1 MGEFDIGEFIRKN
14 YKVLLLMVVIIF
26 VFLMVMIYKTFWTL
40 LPNESK
46 LSVERAKNANFDNL
60 IELFEYYESEYI
72 TVVLAE
78 DDGYREQINAKL
90 RLPPVEGTVLNEEF
104 YHSLIN
110 DVADYNNY
118 ISFIIYDEARDL
130 KVKVKCENGK
140 VSRIIINGIEDYFTV
155 KKREFELRKYKEIK
169 LTELSGVS
177 DFILNVVNNNWDSK
191 QVFGTKESMFNR
203 YDVYFEEGIRV
214 RKIQGKIYNIVFNEK
229 YTQPVVAGLLTDD
242 SNTNVRRRLGTP
254 SFEDVKN
261 NIIGYKTKDFYI
273 FFSRNQ
279 ISIYRNEEVDV
290 EPVLKLIDR
299 FRTDELT
306 LLEFMNELTYEWP
319 DYNEY
324 EYTPSSVY
332 LSYALK
338 GFEIKINY
346 NNERGIY
353 FYNNF
358 NLPESMLEEYLKT
371 EDYKAF
377 LQSDAVFNIEIQRI
391 KDEAKFSEREE
402 EEIENSF
409 ENEFYKIFFDKTEN
423 GEIIKTYFVSKDGT
437 RVNRELNDSMNTYGW
452 VSNRYFIYSKTQR
465 GIYCYDVET
474 GNVTTIVTG
483 NDNFVITETRENVF
497 VYDGIEQIIGF

>member
-26 VFLMVMIYKTFWTL
+26 VFLIVMIYKTFWTL

-191 QVFGTKESMFNR
+191 QVFGTNESMFNR
-203 YDVYFEEGIRV
+203 
-214 RKIQGKIYNIVFNEK
+214 
-229 YTQPVVAGLLTDD
+229 
-242 SNTNVRRRLGTP
+242 
-254 SFEDVKN
+254 
-261 NIIGYKTKDFYI
+261 
-273 FFSRNQ
+273 
-279 ISIYRNEEVDV
+279 
-290 EPVLKLIDR
+290 
-299 FRTDELT
+299 
-306 LLEFMNELTYEWP
+306 
-319 DYNEY
+319 
-324 EYTPSSVY
+324 
-332 LSYALK
+332 
-338 GFEIKINY
+338 
-346 NNERGIY
+346 
-353 FYNNF
+353 
-358 NLPESMLEEYLKT
+358 
-371 EDYKAF
+371 
-377 LQSDAVFNIEIQRI
+377 
-391 KDEAKFSEREE
+391 
-402 EEIENSF
+402 
-409 ENEFYKIFFDKTEN
+409 
-423 GEIIKTYFVSKDGT
+423 
-437 RVNRELNDSMNTYGW
+437 
-452 VSNRYFIYSKTQR
+452 
-465 GIYCYDVET
+465 
-474 GNVTTIVTG
+474 
-483 NDNFVITETRENVF
+483 
-497 VYDGIEQIIGF
+497 